1 MNKLLAP
8 ENYELLSD
16 SLPARDLAYSLA
28 RIYIGMAIHM
38 CIRVVLFCLFMVQD
52 GVELHKYAKK
62 ERGKYP
68 AIFTEEVLF
77 YGIKNTKSL
86 ARKFLLG
93 YTASDPEVANHR
105 AGFGTGVC
113 ISCPFT
119 GRAIVAIVDLLF
131 ACHF

>member
-1 MNKLLAP
+1 M
-8 ENYELLSD
+8 
-16 SLPARDLAYSLA
+16 
-28 RIYIGMAIHM
+28 G
-38 CIRVVLFCLFMVQD
+38 QD

-68 AIFTEEVLF
+68 ANFIEEVLF

-105 AGFGTGVC
+105 AGFGTSVC

-131 ACHF
+131 TCHF